1 MIYKDEYRLTVGQR
15 LQGIRGARDQRTF
28 ADAVDSVQQTISKY
42 ERGEIPRSWLFLA
55 RLGAQEGVDLNELQE
70 GVDLNELLAG
80 FSAGQE
86 SGQES
91 GGNGHVAEAP
101 TEAIGAPFSA
111 AMSR

>member
-1 MIYKDEYRLTVGQR
+1 MISKDDYRLTVGQR

-70 GVDLNELLAG
+70 
-80 FSAGQE
+80 
-86 SGQES
+86 S
-91 GGNGHVAEAP
+91 GGNGRVAEAP
-101 TEAIGAPFSA
+101 TESIGSPLQA
-111 AMSR
+111 ALSR

>member
-1 MIYKDEYRLTVGQR
+1 MIYRDEYRLTVGQR

-55 RLGAQEGVDLNELQE
+55 RLGAQEGVDLNEL
-70 GVDLNELLAG
+70 LAG
-80 FSAGQE
+80 FSAGE
-86 SGQES
+86 DSGQEG

-101 TEAIGAPFSA
+101 TEAIGASFPA

>member
-55 RLGAQEGVDLNELQE
+55 RLGAQEGVDLNELGRFFGWARE
-70 GVDLNELLAG
+70 WTGKWREWSRRRGADRGDRGTLL
-80 FSAGQE
+80 
-86 SGQES
+86 
-91 GGNGHVAEAP
+91 
-101 TEAIGAPFSA
+101 
-111 AMSR
+111 SRDEPVERA

>member
-55 RLGAQEGVDLNELQE
+55 RLGAQEGVDLNEL
-70 GVDLNELLAG
+70 LAG

-91 GGNGHVAEAP
+91 GGNGHVAEAQ

>member
-55 RLGAQEGVDLNELQE
+55 RLGAQEGVDLNEL
-70 GVDLNELLAG
+70 LAG
-80 FSAGQE
+80 WSAREGTV
-86 SGQES
+86 QES
-91 GGNGHVAEAP
+91 GGNGRVAEAP
-101 TEAIGAPFSA
+101 AEAVSPPLQA
-111 AMSR
+111 ALSR

>member
-55 RLGAQEGVDLNELQE
+55 RLGAQEGVDLNEL
-70 GVDLNELLAG
+70 LAG
-80 FSAGQE
+80 FSAREE
-86 SGQES
+86 SRQES
-91 GGNGHVAEAP
+91 GGNGRLAEAP
-101 TEAIGAPFSA
+101 TEATGAPFPA
-111 AMSR
+111 AVSP

>member
-1 MIYKDEYRLTVGQR
+1 MIYRDEYRLTVGQR

-55 RLGAQEGVDLNELQE
+55 RLGAQEGVDLNEL
-70 GVDLNELLAG
+70 LAG
-80 FSAGQE
+80 FSAREE